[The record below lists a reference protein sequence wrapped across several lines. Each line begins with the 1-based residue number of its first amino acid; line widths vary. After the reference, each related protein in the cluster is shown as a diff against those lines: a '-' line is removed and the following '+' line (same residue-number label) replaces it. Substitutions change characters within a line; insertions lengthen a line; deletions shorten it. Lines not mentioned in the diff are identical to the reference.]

1 MRRGYV
7 ARPAKSFARSYNQ
20 GKETAEAYKGD
31 DVVEPSAAPTLR
43 TLLDHAELRL
53 SLITPKD
60 ALAPDALDRGVLD
73 KPVQWVHNSDL
84 IDPTP
89 FLSDGLLLLTTGSQL
104 GEHDGRAA
112 AEYVA
117 RLVRRGVLALGF
129 GSGVHRQG
137 VPDELIAACTEIGL
151 ALFEVPYDIPFLAVA
166 RVHAGA
172 IAAHAYARRT
182 WALEAHRALAVAALR
197 PRGLEAAMSELS
209 RRLGFWVGL
218 FDASGALAHQHPS
231 SDTDHTDAVARE
243 VTALLSRGGSASR
256 TIEDGLDTFT
266 IFTLGRTGQL
276 RGALAIAAAALDP
289 EARAVVSSVIAMAGL
304 ALEQNEHLAR
314 ARRRLRT
321 QVLTTLLTDDPAPA
335 RRVLGSLP
343 PAPVVVAVAET
354 DRPGPVIDWWDRA
367 DGAPF
372 IAESPEGL
380 VICLGAAQTGILDQL
395 AGRFA
400 LRVGVSDAVDY
411 AAFSRAHAQAL
422 TAVRRGGAGVTRY
435 ADATAGG
442 VLDALGTEEARLL
455 ARSRLAP
462 LHAKHP
468 ATGADLER
476 TLRVWLEH
484 DAHSERTAVA
494 LGIHRHTLRTRLA
507 QAASL
512 LETDLSS
519 FPARAELWAALH
531 AAGSEV

>member
-1 MRRGYV
+1 M
-7 ARPAKSFARSYNQ
+7 A
-20 GKETAEAYKGD
+20 
-31 DVVEPSAAPTLR
+31 PSAAPTLR
-43 TLLDHAELRL
+43 TLLNHAELRL
-53 SLITPKD
+53 SLVTPED
-60 ALAPDALDRGVLD
+60 ALERAVLGRSALDEAVLD
-73 KPVQWVHNSDL
+73 REVQWVHNSDL

-104 GEHDGRAA
+104 GEHDEKAA
-112 AEYVA
+112 ADYVA

-137 VPDELIAACTEIGL
+137 VPDELVAACTEIGL
-151 ALFEVPYDIPFLAVA
+151 TLFEVPYDIPFLAIA

-182 WALEAHRALAVAALR
+182 WALEAHRALSVAALR
-197 PRGLEAAMSELS
+197 PRGLESALSELS
-209 RRLGFWVGL
+209 RRLGCWVGL

-231 SDTDHTDAVARE
+231 SDAAQTDAVAGE
-243 VTALLSRGGSASR
+243 VAALLGRGGSASR
-256 TIEDGLDTFT
+256 TVEDGTEAFT

-289 EARAVVSSVIAMAGL
+289 ETRAVVSSVIAMAGL
-304 ALEQNEHLAR
+304 ALEQNEQLAR

-321 QVLTTLLTDDPAPA
+321 QVLSTLLTDDPAPA

-343 PAPVVVAVAET
+343 PAPIVAAVAET
-354 DRPGPVIDWWDRA
+354 DRPGSVIDWWDRL
-367 DGAPF
+367 DGGAF
-372 IAESPEGL
+372 VAEGPDGL
-380 VICLGAAQTGILDQL
+380 VMCVGASQTGMLDRL

-400 LRVGVSDAVDY
+400 LRIGVSDAVDY

-422 TAVRRGGAGVTRY
+422 TALRRGGAGVTRY
-435 ADATAGG
+435 ADATSGG
-442 VLDALGTEEARLL
+442 VLDALGTDEARLL

-462 LHAKHP
+462 LHVEDP

-484 DAHSERTAVA
+484 DAHSEHTAAA

-507 QAASL
+507 HAAAL

-531 AAGSEV
+531 AAGSGI